1 VTNIPFFIIQM
12 NLTAN
17 SNHAKRVKKA
27 PSQSA
32 SILDQE
38 SRASTRNDATPVR
51 TEEGEAEAH
60 ASWYQYPNNW
70 PQQAYDSN
78 ASSAPPPPPPPPMS
92 HPSTSA
98 PGEDEA
104 LSNLMMAWYYS
115 GYYTGYYQAM
125 RKR

>member
-1 VTNIPFFIIQM
+1 M
-12 NLTAN
+12 NPSTSN
-17 SNHAKRVKKA
+17 SHAKRVKKA
-27 PSQSA
+27 TSHSA
-32 SILDQE
+32 SVLDQE
-38 SRASTRNDATPVR
+38 SRSNTHINTTPMH
-51 TEEGEAEAH
+51 TEEGEPDAQ
-60 ASWYQYPNNW
+60 ASWYQYQNAW

-78 ASSAPPPPPPPPMS
+78 ASSAPPPPPPPPPPMS
-92 HPSTSA
+92 HPSTNA